1 MNKRLGIL
9 FLVMATIL
17 WSFQQASENST
28 FRVKPYLQTYGKA
41 NFQITWWSTGE
52 SSSEFILFD
61 EQGNPVKTEN
71 LTGEEVAE
79 IYYTS
84 IEKNENIP
92 GLDPASWIFPDQ
104 TRRFR
109 VSLENLDPGVAYFY
123 QVKMGGETFSSG
135 FQTAPDP
142 ANWSS
147 IRFIALSDSETEPLG
162 RVNRRAWYPAGLTS
176 RPSSGFEDWIAK
188 FGTTEEQGFDII
200 NYALTEKE
208 GYEYNLRVI
217 NSRLPNFLL
226 MPGDLVQGSGYQPAW
241 DEFWRHN
248 AGEYDQGL
256 SNYPIIPALGNWE
269 NFGAKNG
276 SYGFNEKGD
285 FLPKLGR
292 ERFHEYF
299 ETPSADPLQ
308 LHRQSYYR
316 VDYGPVTILTLD
328 SSNGTPDQSRS
339 DFPDDQKLKNQDF
352 TVNGTDTQENYTES
366 AYQAAGGTDL
376 SSFGPGSPQYQWL
389 EANLQEAQESG
400 QLIFVQFH
408 HAAYSSG
415 EHGVPINHELATG
428 QSGVPMRV
436 LHPLFEEFGVV
447 AVLSGHDELFERSF
461 VDLDNDGKGVMYY
474 DVGVAGDG
482 MRGEKRN
489 WISNPL
495 QLLNYNSF
503 KQWTAD
509 QNEPEQW
516 TIQGGNP
523 VLTDGGKHYGHLEVN
538 INRIVENGNQ
548 FAQID
553 FSPVYVFPV
562 LDQNYN
568 LQNVERRVYG
578 DEVSLKVLLQSEAF
592 VPELKDSVKLFL
604 DQGGRAFLSPEEVL
618 VEQPDEDFSFEY
630 STGFQLNCDAI
641 GEQQLIVTSTRQF
654 DGEVFKDTTRL
665 IVVDTIA
672 PYFDAANAIL
682 VFDPTVGRVEYSIAD
697 FDPVDFSDN
706 CATGPIRIEGPEI
719 TCSSFEDP
727 EVFFGEFPVRLIAED
742 ASGNQFVR
750 EVKVQ
755 ILNSVESKKVSL
767 EASGVLVSGQQIDL
781 VLGDELD
788 YEVLGWFFQSSNPIE
803 GETGKTLTID
813 QPGVYYAKLL
823 LSTGCV
829 VLSEQIEVQE
839 VVDDFPEVKPS
850 VKLALDQNGL
860 AELSKEQVFTEWPI
874 SEDIEV
880 SLSES
885 QFSCQDIG
893 EQSILVTLSKLDGAK
908 KESEI
913 LVQVVDELPPTLEWK
928 SAEYNF
934 DLSVGELTF
943 DIEDFIV
950 SPPTDNCGSEG
961 IQVSLSKTSVTCA
974 DIDSERV
981 NYPIDLDVV
990 VTDASGNT
998 SVYPTY
1004 AQLTFIESQKV
1015 SLTAQGPLYEGR
1027 TVELR
1032 LGEELNYDVW
1042 EWRKDLEQVPGE
1054 KGSSIIV
1061 DSPGRYTA
1069 VLALENGCLVS
1080 SQSLVV
1086 EVEEVPFPAVKEA
1099 VNLSLNEQG
1108 LAVLAVESLFETWP
1122 FDSSGLSFE
1131 LSKSEF
1137 GCADLGDNTVQLL
1150 ITGEGGVEWA
1160 FEVLVFVEDKIAP
1173 ILELRDLEIELDLKL
1188 GEASISA
1195 DDLIISASDNC
1206 SELEITLSQNQFDC
1220 EDIGKEIV
1228 VTVRA
1233 EDLAGNV
1240 TEANSTISI
1249 ISLEAEP
1256 VTLSGNLE
1264 FCQGESSTLSVNAT
1278 GDFEVVN
1285 WTRNGTIIPNE
1296 NGTSIEVIES
1306 GNYQA
1311 RIRYAGA
1318 CPSSSD
1324 VLAVQVNPLPSG
1336 EIEVEGDLLTAPAGD
1351 FSYQWYRNGELIDG
1365 ANSQTYQANLM
1376 GEYAVSLTSS
1386 AGCSTL
1392 LPAVTLTISGLGG
1405 KPDFVVKSIKIYPNP
1420 ATQRIRL
1427 EFSEEIGQ
1435 DEPSIQ
1441 IFSSEGKEVGS
1452 LVQLIQATRISAD
1465 LDISQLA
1472 VGVYWI
1478 QLYGENKT
1486 VYQARF
1492 IKNP

>member
-1 MNKRLGIL
+1 MNRIAFSLI
-9 FLVMATIL
+9 FLLAVAFL
-17 WSFQQASENST
+17 SFQPASENST
-28 FRVKPYLQTYGKA
+28 FRVKPYLQTYGEG
-41 NFQITWWSTGE
+41 NFQLTWWSTGE
-52 SSSEFILFD
+52 NSSVFTLFD
-61 EQGNPVKTEN
+61 EQGNPVRTEN

-84 IEKNENIP
+84 IEKNESIP
-92 GLDPASWIFPDQ
+92 GLSPASWLFPDQ

-109 VSLENLDPGVAYFY
+109 ISLEGLDPDAAYFY
-123 QVKMGGETFSSG
+123 QVSMGGETFSSG
-135 FQTAPDP
+135 FQTGPDP
-142 ANWSS
+142 TNWSS

-176 RPSSGFEDWIAK
+176 RPSSGFDAWIAK
-188 FGTTEEQGFDII
+188 FGTTQEQGFDII

-208 GYEYNLRVI
+208 GYEYNLRII
-217 NSRLPNFLL
+217 NSRLPDFLL

-276 SYGFNEKGD
+276 GYGTNERGD

-299 ETPSADPLQ
+299 ETPTSDPLQ

-316 VDYGPVTILTLD
+316 VDYGPVTVLTLD
-328 SSNGTPDQSRS
+328 SSNGTPDQKRS

-352 TVNGTDTQENYTES
+352 TVNGTDTQENYTQS
-366 AYQAAGGTDL
+366 DYQAAGGTDL

-389 EANLQEAQESG
+389 EANLQEAKDSG

-408 HAAYSSG
+408 HIPYSSG

-428 QSGVPMRV
+428 QGGVPMRV
-436 LHPLFEEFGVV
+436 LHPLFEEFGVI
-447 AVLSGHDELFERSF
+447 AVLAGHDELFERSF
-461 VDLDNDGKGVMYY
+461 VDLNNDGTGVLYY

-516 TIQGGNP
+516 TSLGGNQ

-538 INRIVENGNQ
+538 INRVVENGQ
-548 FAQID
+548 EFAKID

-568 LQNVERRVYG
+568 LQNVERRVYN
-578 DEVSLKVLLQSEAF
+578 DEVSLKVLLKSEAF
-592 VPELKDSVKLFL
+592 EPVLKDSVQLFL
-604 DQGGRAFLSPEEVL
+604 DEGGRAFLSPEAVL

-641 GEQQLIVTSTRQF
+641 GEQELIVTSTRQF

-665 IVVDTIA
+665 IVLDTIA
-672 PYFDAANAIL
+672 PYFDAANAIV
-682 VFDPTVGRVEYSIAD
+682 VFDPSIGRAEYSIAD

-706 CATGPIRIEGPEI
+706 CSTFPIRVEGPEI

-742 ASGNQFVR
+742 ASGNQFIR

-755 ILNSVESKKVSL
+755 ILNSVESTKVSL
-767 EASGVLVSGQQIDL
+767 EPSGVLVSGQSIDL
-781 VLGDELD
+781 ILGDELD
-788 YEVLGWFFQSSNPIE
+788 YEVVGWFFQSSNPIE

-823 LSTGCV
+823 LSTGCIV
-829 VLSEQIEVQE
+829 QSETIEVTQ
-839 VVDDFPEVKPS
+839 VADDFPEVKAS
-850 VKLALDQNGL
+850 LSLGLDQNGQ
-860 AELSKEQVFTEWPI
+860 AELTNDQVFTEWPI
-874 SEDIEV
+874 AEDIEV
-880 SLSES
+880 SLSQS
-885 QFSCQDIG
+885 QFSCNNLG
-893 EQSILVTLSKLDGAK
+893 ENTVLVSLSKPNGAK

-913 LVQVVDELPPTLEWK
+913 LIQVIDEIPPVLEWK
-928 SAEYNF
+928 SAEYDF
-934 DLSVGELTF
+934 DLSLGELTF
-943 DIEDFIV
+943 DVEDFIV

-974 DIDSERV
+974 DIDSERP
-981 NYPIDLDVV
+981 NYPIDLDVI

-998 SVYPTY
+998 TIYPTY
-1004 AQLTFIESQKV
+1004 AQLTFFESRKV

-1032 LGEELNYDVW
+1032 LGEELNFDVW
-1042 EWRKDLEQVPGE
+1042 EWRKDLEQLPGE
-1054 KGSSIIV
+1054 KGNSIIV

-1080 SQSLVV
+1080 SESLVV
-1086 EVEEVPFPAVKEA
+1086 EVEEVPFPSVKEA
-1099 VNLSLNEQG
+1099 VSLELDAQG
-1108 LAVLAVESLFETWP
+1108 SATLTLESLFETWP

-1137 GCADLGDNTVQLL
+1137 DCADLGENTVLLL
-1150 ITGEGGVEWA
+1150 INGEGTAEWA
-1160 FEVLVFVEDKIAP
+1160 FEVLVLVEDKIAP
-1173 ILELRDLEIELDLKL
+1173 VLEVRDLELELDLRI

-1195 DDLIISASDNC
+1195 DDLIISATDNC
-1206 SELEITLSQNQFDC
+1206 SELEISLSQSQFGC
-1220 EDIGKEIV
+1220 EDIGKEFV

-1240 TEANSTISI
+1240 SEANATVSI
-1249 ISLEAEP
+1249 VSLEGDP
-1256 VTLSGNLE
+1256 VTLSGNSD
-1264 FCQGESSTLSVNAT
+1264 FCEGESATLSLNAT
-1278 GDFEVVN
+1278 GDFEVIS
-1285 WTRNGTIIPNE
+1285 WTRNGTVIPNE
-1296 NGTSIEVIES
+1296 NAASLEVSES
-1306 GNYQA
+1306 GIYQA
-1311 RIRYAGA
+1311 RIRYQGA
-1318 CPSSSD
+1318 CTTESNELE
-1324 VLAVQVNPLPSG
+1324 VIVHPLPSG
-1336 EIEVEGDLLTAPAGD
+1336 EIEVDGDLLTAPAGD
-1351 FSYQWYRNGELIDG
+1351 FSYQWYRNGELITG
-1365 ANSQTYQANLM
+1365 ATAQSYQVNLM
-1376 GEYAVSLTSS
+1376 GEYAVSLTSA
-1386 AGCSTL
+1386 AGCSSL
-1392 LPAVTLTISGLGG
+1392 LPSVTLTISGLGA
-1405 KPDFVVKSIKIYPNP
+1405 KPDFVVKAIKVYPNP
-1420 ATQRIRL
+1420 ATNRIRL
-1427 EFSEEIGQ
+1427 EFPEGIGQ
-1435 DEPSIQ
+1435 SQPSLQ
-1441 IFSSEGKEVGS
+1441 IFATDGKEVGGQ
-1452 LVQLIQATRISAD
+1452 VQLIQSTNSSAD

-1472 VGVYWI
+1472 AGVYWI
-1478 QLYGENKT
+1478 QVLGEKKT

-1492 IKNP
+1492 IKND